1 MLLGWRAMTT
11 SPLVLALLAALPAAC
26 ALEGDP
32 NVGTEVRGAT
42 INADEA
48 FRRVVAAR
56 IYQHDAWMLPAADGY
71 RAAELPDPVDQHI
84 AYVCD
89 KLAELRPTYVSGLL
103 RFDALEAIDPAS
115 DPVRVYQGVRAC
127 LQAALDHQV
136 RFDVVLNA
144 IHYSKPQAM
153 EGKPK
158 YATKRQA
165 ARALKDRLK
174 EIDSILQPDLIFFDF
189 YSVPFHHSNWFP
201 DALEEGIEWIHHDAA
216 HARYVGGNVWGMYVP
231 PHTDFVVLDN
241 FDREHMSG
249 FDFVKHQAARLGPDY
264 PVLMHIENN
273 PNKKAGKGTR
283 WTSNGRS
290 YREDVLQEQASSQN
304 QSDYWYMYPVF
315 FPLCIDTDGNHTC
328 DCVPPPSGDD
338 DRCAG
343 RPNMA
348 YDAFQDLA
356 ADGSPLSDTI
366 KTYLATY
373 TNR

>member
-1 MLLGWRAMTT
+1 MRTQA
-11 SPLVLALLAALPAAC
+11 LALLLAAAASSCAALDEEAN
-26 ALEGDP
+26 L
-32 NVGTEVRGAT
+32 GTESRPAL
-42 INADEA
+42 NARDA

-56 IYQHDAWMLPAADGY
+56 MYQHATWVLPAANGY
-71 RAAELPDPVDQHI
+71 RAAEFPELVDQRV

-89 KLAELRPTYVSGLL
+89 RLAELRPTYVSGLL
-103 RFDALEAIDPAS
+103 RFDALESVDAGS
-115 DPVRVYQGVRAC
+115 DQVRVYHGVRAC
-127 LQAALDHQV
+127 LETALDQQV

-158 YATKRQA
+158 YSTKRQA

-174 EIDSILQPDLIFFDF
+174 EIDDILQPDIIFFDF
-189 YSVPFHHSNWFP
+189 YSVPFHHANWFP
-201 DALEEGIEWIHHDAA
+201 DALEEGIRWIHEDAR
-216 HARYVGGNVWGMYVP
+216 HARHVGGNVWGMFVP
-231 PHTDFVVLDN
+231 PKSDFIALDN
-241 FDREHMSG
+241 FDRKHTSG
-249 FDFVKHQAARLGPDY
+249 MDFVKQQAARLGPDY

-273 PNKKAGKGTR
+273 PTKGAGKGTR

-290 YREDVLQEQASSQN
+290 YRLDVLEEHASSQN

-315 FPLCIDTDGNHTC
+315 FPLCIDTDGNNTC
-328 DCVPPPSGDD
+328 ECVPSAGGD

-348 YDAFQDLA
+348 YDAFQDL
-356 ADGSPLSDTI
+356 DEGGTPMSDDI
-366 KTYLATY
+366 KAFLATE